1 MWFSTFPA
9 HGQTQN
15 SDGPAWCGTA
25 WACDTMGLTGKPA
38 QGEFAGL
45 ALGGAAKVGVAT
57 GQASAD
63 AAENLALSKCAAS
76 NANQACHLSKST
88 TGCIGLAGP
97 PGGDVTAW
105 DDPEATRVDAWI
117 QALKACGAAGC
128 QVEMTACA
136 GEDDPRTPPLFPLP
150 PNVIGGKV
158 DPAAVG
164 TWEIPMNPGR
174 WVWEIAANGTYE
186 FHTEAPDGA
195 PSRAGIRRQW
205 RDMDPGVH
213 RGVCRH
219 GWWHLFDA
227 GAEHDSDDGKV
238 GHRQLASDHDRRTG
252 SAHGK
257 IIQAAKSRDGIRVR
271 HRYYIFG
278 CYCPWRLRRPRSSK
292 RFMSEKCPRA

>member
-1 MWFSTFPA
+1 MTQRRGRSIAIAIIAFSAGLLVWFSTFPA
-9 HGQTQN
+9 HGQTHN

-25 WACDTMGLTGKPA
+25 WACDTVGLTGKPA

-76 NANQACHLSKST
+76 NANQACLLSKST

-105 DDPEATRVDAWI
+105 DDPKATRVYAWS

-136 GEDDPRTPPLFPLP
+136 GDDPRTAPPFPLP

-195 PSRAGIRRQW
+195 PSHAGTFVANGGTWTLVSI
-205 RDMDPGVH
+205 
-213 RGVCRH
+213 
-219 GWWHLFDA
+219 A
-227 GAEHDSDDGKV
+227 GYVDTDGGTYLMQGLNTMVMTGKL
-238 GHRQLASDHDRRTG
+238 GTG
-252 SAHGK
+252 SWHR
-257 IIQAAKSRDGIRVR
+257 ITTAAPAAPV
-271 HRYYIFG
+271 
-278 CYCPWRLRRPRSSK
+278 
-292 RFMSEKCPRA
+292 EK